1 VQDAVTIGQRHE
13 WLPDS
18 PQGAGHGRGDLVVVV
33 LFDVDEVG
41 VAHAREDRFRVAL
54 RAPAEAA
61 DAPQQ
66 AERGQ
71 VREGNRFHRLA
82 HDRWGLGHIGVAEEA
97 GVIVGLQLVD
107 AHGHAS
113 DLCCIWFCV
122 SLGP

>member
-13 WLPDS
+13 WPPDS
-18 PQGAGHGRGDLVVVV
+18 PQGAGHGRGDLVVVLV
-33 LFDVDEVG
+33 DVDEVG

-54 RAPAEAA
+54 PAPAEAA
-61 DAPQQ
+61 DASQQ

-113 DLCCIWFCV
+113 DRCCIWFCV